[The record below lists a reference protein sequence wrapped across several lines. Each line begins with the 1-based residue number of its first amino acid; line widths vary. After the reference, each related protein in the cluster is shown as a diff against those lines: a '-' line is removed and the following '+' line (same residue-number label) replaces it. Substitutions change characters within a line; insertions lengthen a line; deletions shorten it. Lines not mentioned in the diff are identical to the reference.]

1 VRIVVVGARGQLGA
15 AVVHDLSTSPQRH
28 DVVPLTRHE
37 VDVTDDRAV
46 ARAIELAR
54 PDAIVNCTAY
64 NQVDAAEDHPVEALT
79 HNAFAVRALARAA
92 ERARAALVHF
102 GSDFVFDGMTTTPYT
117 EDARPNPLSAYGAS
131 KMLGE
136 WFALDAPRGYVL
148 RVESLFGRAPD
159 GPPPKGSVAGLVKGL
174 LAGSSPPVFVDRT
187 VTPTYVIDG
196 ARATRLLL
204 ESSAVPGLYH
214 CVNSN
219 ACTWQEFG
227 YEAARLLGV
236 EAKLT
241 PVKVA
246 DVTLRARRP
255 QFCALSNDKLR
266 RAGIEMPTWQDALAR
281 YVRSVVVPRPPAPS
295 GPSGATRG
303 SPNVGDSRA

>member
-1 VRIVVVGARGQLGA
+1 VRIAVLGARGQLGA
-15 AVVHDLSTSPQRH
+15 AVVHDLSTSPHRH
-28 DVVPLTRHE
+28 DVVPLTRYE

-54 PDAIVNCTAY
+54 PDAIVNCAAY
-64 NQVDAAEDHPVEALT
+64 NQVDAAEDHPVEALE

-92 ERARAALVHF
+92 ERAGAALVHF
-102 GSDFVFDGMTTTPYT
+102 GSDFVFDGTATTPYT
-117 EDARPNPLSAYGAS
+117 EDACPNPVSAYGAS

-159 GPPPKGSVAGLVKGL
+159 GPPPKGSVAGIVKGL
-174 LAGSSPPVFVDRT
+174 LAGSLPPVFVDRT

-204 ESSAVPGLYH
+204 ESGAAPGLYH

-219 ACTWQEFG
+219 SCTWLDFG
-227 YEAARLLGV
+227 LEAARLLGV

-241 PVKVA
+241 PVRVA

-281 YVRSVVVPRPPAPS
+281 YVRNVVVPRPNAPS
-295 GPSGATRG
+295 GASGTARG
-303 SPNVGDSRA
+303 SADFGASRA

>member
-1 VRIVVVGARGQLGA
+1 MRIVVVGARGQLGA

-219 ACTWQEFG
+219 ACTWLEFG
-227 YEAARLLGV
+227 HEAARLLGV